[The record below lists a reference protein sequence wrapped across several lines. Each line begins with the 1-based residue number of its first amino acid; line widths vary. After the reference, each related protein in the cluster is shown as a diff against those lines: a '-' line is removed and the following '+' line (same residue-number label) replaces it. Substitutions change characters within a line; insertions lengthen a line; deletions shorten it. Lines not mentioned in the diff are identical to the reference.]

1 MSRVARSSSE
11 AEIDALD
18 KVCERLVGFGID
30 VSLEWVD
37 GYLTALAASRRA
49 IDASEWLPAMFGDA
63 FDRAFADPA
72 DVAQALA
79 ALNGRW
85 QVLVSQLDPQ
95 SLLDEPEDMRL
106 SPLMLSFDEEAR
118 AELVNE
124 GHMTA
129 EESVD
134 LLNTGALWAEGFMEA
149 VATFAQDWPEPD
161 LETDDGRWCEDCL
174 CRVTALMLP
183 QDELVEHCAV
193 QYPGETLER
202 DQLVDEACYAV
213 QDLRVY
219 WLEHGVKPETRR
231 VEVKTG
237 RNDVCPCGSGK
248 KFKKCHGAA

>member
-1 MSRVARSSSE
+1 
-11 AEIDALD
+11 
-18 KVCERLVGFGID
+18 
-30 VSLEWVD
+30 
-37 GYLTALAASRRA
+37 
-49 IDASEWLPAMFGDA
+49 
-63 FDRAFADPA
+63 
-72 DVAQALA
+72 
-79 ALNGRW
+79 
-85 QVLVSQLDPQ
+85 
-95 SLLDEPEDMRL
+95 
-106 SPLMLSFDEEAR
+106 
-118 AELVNE
+118 
-124 GHMTA
+124 MTA
-129 EESVD
+129 EEAVD

-183 QDELVEHCAV
+183 QDELAEHCAV